1 MKCFTPR
8 TCWLLTLLI
17 LLSLRTLLADSSSG
31 LVLDLAPLRSMIAKQ
46 KSIDTL
52 SADFTQT
59 RSLKT
64 LHVPLISNGKLW
76 IRSRKYFRWELG
88 SPPKTIVL
96 GTPTETTVIKP
107 FKKEVLKSQ
116 LSSSH
121 GSLDSSEAFGI
132 MSLPGN
138 GNFDDFQK
146 EIKVLGIKTSGTRCH
161 VEFVP
166 RSTEL
171 ARGLAAITLEF
182 DSETGQWISL
192 EFLTR
197 DGSSIHTDFTNICI
211 NPKLDP
217 SLFDYNLSGFKIRD
231 ENK

>member
-1 MKCFTPR
+1 
-8 TCWLLTLLI
+8 
-17 LLSLRTLLADSSSG
+17 
-31 LVLDLAPLRSMIAKQ
+31 MIAKQ

-64 LHVPLISNGKLW
+64 LRVPLISNGKLW
-76 IRSRKYFRWELG
+76 IRSREYFRWELG